1 MRRDFQTLSHGDF
14 LGGLVGAE
22 EYLSII
28 PNQLQSLPKVTT
40 SGIRPPSTRNR
51 VAGAMPIAA
60 AVSRIFAAPRRS
72 RTSMPR
78 LSSGFFANRSPPCHI
93 VKHNSLDETTGFC
106 QTGIGETEVQCRNES
121 LGEICS
127 APPGTEE
134 MSMEKQL
141 EQTDLHGPDQPDPET
156 RSYEIDVANEQ
167 FESRTMRI
175 KPYEATGQGLIEAL
189 GYKPIDAYV
198 VLRYRTDGSL
208 EEIGLEE
215 SFDIAEPRR
224 NSFFVNE
231 TAEMANLVIGGVRL
245 TWTQE
250 VITGRTVKQLAR
262 QPDTDL
268 VVVME
273 RGEEPPQIIRD
284 DEEVRI
290 GRPGLER
297 FHLRPP
303 VDVEIKVNNNAVK
316 IRHGWRTGLE
326 IKTAAI
332 DQGVKIQLSF
342 TLSEDLPDGTS
353 KLVGD
358 SDRVWIKGGEQFLAI
373 DDHDDSGW

>member
-1 MRRDFQTLSHGDF
+1 
-14 LGGLVGAE
+14 
-22 EYLSII
+22 
-28 PNQLQSLPKVTT
+28 
-40 SGIRPPSTRNR
+40 
-51 VAGAMPIAA
+51 
-60 AVSRIFAAPRRS
+60 
-72 RTSMPR
+72 
-78 LSSGFFANRSPPCHI
+78 
-93 VKHNSLDETTGFC
+93 
-106 QTGIGETEVQCRNES
+106 
-121 LGEICS
+121 
-127 APPGTEE
+127 
-134 MSMEKQL
+134 MEKQL
-141 EQTDLHGPDQPDPET
+141 EQTDFHGPDQPDDPET
-156 RSYEIDVANEQ
+156 RSCEIDVANEH
-167 FESRTMRI
+167 FESRTIRI
-175 KPYEATGQGLIEAL
+175 KPYEATGQGLIKAL

-198 VLRYRTDGSL
+198 VLRYRADGSL

-215 SFDIAEPRR
+215 SFDIAEARR
-224 NSFFVNE
+224 NSFFVNK

-250 VITGRTVKQLAR
+250 AITGRTVKQLAR

-373 DDHDDSGW
+373 DDHDDAVGSGG